1 MTNKQQKHSTNR
13 ITMDLTSGS
22 TDKKAGSNRFSITID
37 SDDWRLPGQTVRM
50 TVREA
55 QAVKRFLNRHLD
67 S

>member
-1 MTNKQQKHSTNR
+1 MSSKQQTHTTNR

-37 SDDWRLPGQTVRM
+37 SDDWRLPEQTVRM

-55 QAVKRFLNRHLD
+55 KAIRRFLNRHLD